1 MSNNS
6 VGHVLTLNGNKVFGA
21 FVNITE
27 DAPFSAEQL
36 IEAIRLAEN
45 VEISVFKK
53 ATSKSN
59 AVLALLGKED
69 DDVPF

>member
-6 VGHVLTLNGNKVFGA
+6 TGHVLTLNGNKVFGA
-21 FVNITE
+21 FINITA
-27 DAPFSAEQL
+27 DAPFTAEQL
-36 IEAIRLAEN
+36 IEAIRIAEN
-45 VEISVFKK
+45 VEISVFQKSTK
-53 ATSKSN
+53 SSN